1 MKQNRYP
8 LEVQERAVRLFQ
20 EQREQYPSK
29 WAAVVAIS
37 SKMGCKPQTMLTWID
52 KLAPSPAVCK
62 QAELEQQL
70 RVLERENKE
79 LRRANEII
87 RKAAAFFAQAELDR
101 KAK

>member
-20 EQREQYPSK
+20 EQRDQHPSK

-37 SKMGCKPQTMLTWID
+37 SKMGCKPQTMLNWID
-52 KLAPSPAVCK
+52 KLAPPPAMRK
-62 QAELEQQL
+62 QNDFEQ
-70 RVLERENKE
+70 RFRELERENKE

-101 KAK
+101 KPK